1 KHTETYNG
9 VKRDSNEV
17 VTKTPENPAISIVK
31 WDKDSGRNA
40 GDRNDA
46 KDALTVKGN
55 QVIMFTIK
63 NTGDVPLVD
72 VKLADKTVKGSGHID
87 GIKCP
92 DSLAKGL
99 KVGEEVTCEGN
110 LTGVKPGETHT
121 DIATVTG
128 KSFYSGKQVSAS
140 DPWNGKGVAK
150 GGGLA
155 KTGATSMLALFTCL
169 MLAGAGTGV
178 IAYRRKTTM

>member
-1 KHTETYNG
+1 
-9 VKRDSNEV
+9 
-17 VTKTPENPAISIVK
+17 
-31 WDKDSGRNA
+31 
-40 GDRNDA
+40 
-46 KDALTVKGN
+46 
-55 QVIMFTIK
+55 MFTIK

-72 VKLADKTVKGSGHID
+72 VKLTDKTVKGSGHIQD
-87 GIKCP
+87 IKCP

-99 KVGEEVTCEGN
+99 KVGEEVTCQGN
-110 LTGVKPGETHT
+110 LSGVKPGETHT

-155 KTGATSMLALFTCL
+155 KTGATSMLALFACL
-169 MLAGAGTGV
+169 MLATAGSGLTLPTDKSGGFLLQRDCL
-178 IAYRRKTTM
+178 ARRQVLHLLHKRYGKRFCRGSRVSLGTV